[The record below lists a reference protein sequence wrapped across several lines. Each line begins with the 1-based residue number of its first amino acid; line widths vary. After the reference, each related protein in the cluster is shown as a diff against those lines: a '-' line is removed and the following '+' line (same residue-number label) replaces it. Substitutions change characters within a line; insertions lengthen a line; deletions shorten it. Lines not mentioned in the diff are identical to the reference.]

1 MAYLFIFI
9 YIIIILAVIEISA
22 LLFIYTGLD
31 KQIARFQVISMM
43 TGTGFTTGESELI
56 LEHPLRRK
64 ICAFLILFGAFSLAV
79 IISSISSILS
89 EEFLTKEVGYIA
101 AGLILIILI
110 LKMPSVKNKFIDWLK
125 HDVEEH
131 YDFTDLPIKDVLLTN
146 EEDYILKYP
155 VLEDSPFAGKK
166 LSEIIDPEKDDVVV
180 LYVSRGEITIRKECL
195 STEIQEGDDI
205 VVYGDEKTIKKTFG
219 DDSEGKEVKKEG

>member
-1 MAYLFIFI
+1 MAYLFIFS

-64 ICAFLILFGAFSLAV
+64 ISAFLILFGAFSLAV
-79 IISSISSILS
+79 IISTISSILS
-89 EEFLTKEVGYIA
+89 DNFYTKEVGYVVII
-101 AGLILIILI
+101 LFLIILL
-110 LKMPSVKNKFIDWLK
+110 LKLPFVRNKLIDWLK
-125 HDVEEH
+125 HNAEEH
-131 YDFTDLPIKDVLLTN
+131 YDFTDLPIKDVLLTDDD
-146 EEDYILKYP
+146 DYILEYP

-180 LYVSRGEITIRKECL
+180 LYVKRGEIIIRKECL

-205 VVYGDEKTIKKTFG
+205 FVYGDKNTIKKIFG
-219 DDSEGKEVKKEG
+219 DDSEGKDVKKEG

>member
-1 MAYLFIFI
+1 MAYLFIFS

-64 ICAFLILFGAFSLAV
+64 ISAFLILFGAFSLAV
-79 IISSISSILS
+79 IISTISSILS
-89 EEFLTKEVGYIA
+89 DNFYTKEVGYVIIV
-101 AGLILIILI
+101 LFLIILL
-110 LKMPSVKNKFIDWLK
+110 LKLPFVRNKLIDWLK
-125 HDVEEH
+125 HNAEEH
-131 YDFTDLPIKDVLLTN
+131 YDFTDLPIKDVLLIDDD
-146 EEDYILKYP
+146 DYILEYP

-180 LYVSRGEITIRKECL
+180 LYVRRGEITIRKECL

-205 VVYGDEKTIKKTFG
+205 FVYGDKDTIKKIFG
-219 DDSEGKEVKKEG
+219 DETEGKDVKKEG